1 MTVLHAVMDS
11 VVDNY
16 LVVDREVRKDL
27 EQIEEQV
34 FASHL
39 GGDANTIYRLK
50 REVLEFR
57 RASQPLADTLTQFME
72 RGRGRAASP
81 TRCCRSSATSPTTCA
96 SSTTTSSPTT
106 AC

>member
-34 FASHL
+34 FASTSAATPTRST
-39 GGDANTIYRLK
+39 GSSARSSSSAGP
-50 REVLEFR
+50 
-57 RASQPLADTLTQFME
+57 AS
-72 RGRGRAASP
+72 RSP
-81 TRCCRSSATSPTTCA
+81 TP
-96 SSTTTSSPTT
+96 
-106 AC
+106 